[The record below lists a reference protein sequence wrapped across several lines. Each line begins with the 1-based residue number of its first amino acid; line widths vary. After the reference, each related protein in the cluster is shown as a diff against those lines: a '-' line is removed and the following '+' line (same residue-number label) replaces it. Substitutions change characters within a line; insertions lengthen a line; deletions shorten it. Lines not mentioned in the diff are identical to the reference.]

1 MMRDVQRRRFW
12 RRSIAAVTARSAS
25 SSSRLGSTG
34 PRNASCTATA
44 ISTLG
49 RYTVTPSR
57 RVEGRFRGRGAS
69 ADAIRVDRVADRAAT
84 VRRGGRPTASARA
97 RIRFLY
103 ARSRCFSSL
112 YRRRWPG
119 PIVSVQPVPSLPPHW
134 HTRGVIAGTV
144 PASPDNSPGNEKSPG
159 AMMAA
164 EARENPV
171 RFGLLVLL
179 PVLLLLVVGVPC
191 AHARTRETL
200 TLPRADRRAHHVIAD
215 VRSLFDVVPPPYHV
229 DPCERQSV
237 RRARCRFVLY
247 LSDGRTVHSR
257 LDLRLVPARGD
268 QPTYVGWKLGADPL
282 TVGVTDPSVG
292 TVVV

>member
-57 RVEGRFRGRGAS
+57 RVAGRFRGRGAS
-69 ADAIRVDRVADRAAT
+69 ADAIRVERVADRAAT

-97 RIRFLY
+97 RIRFRY

-112 YRRRWPG
+112 YRRRSPG

-134 HTRGVIAGTV
+134 HTREVIAGTV
-144 PASPDNSPGNEKSPG
+144 PATADGSLGNEKGLG
-159 AMMAA
+159 AVVAA
-164 EARENPV
+164 EARGV
-171 RFGLLVLL
+171 AAVLAVVA
-179 PVLLLLVVGVPC
+179 VLMNLSVADGKVGKL
-191 AHARTRETL
+191 HARETL

-215 VRSLFDVVPPPYHV
+215 VRSLFDIAPPPYHV
-229 DPCERQSV
+229 DPCERQSA

-282 TVGVTDPSVG
+282 TVGVTGPSVG